1 MRLTD
6 VYDTFAA
13 GKGGY
18 GQAGLFWIISK
29 FSKATID
36 DGAEA
41 A

>member
-1 MRLTD
+1 MRLTE

-18 GQAGLFWIISK
+18 GQTGLFWLISDV
-29 FSKATID
+29 SKATIV